1 MAKQMSPK
9 EMERANNKVE
19 QSALS
24 KLKKENAEL
33 KRQIAFLT
41 GICRRCYSGGSI
53 SSSQFDTY
61 SMSKDTICEYCD
73 KHNVSIVENI
83 KNHCQKMKMAHI
95 NIKIYIYSNSKCSSN
110 TLGIIIFSHHSSDK
124 KYRTRLFIP
133 SPIFYFL

>member
-73 KHNVSIVENI
+73 ITQCKYSGKHKESLSKNENGTYQ
-83 KNHCQKMKMAHI
+83 HQ
-95 NIKIYIYSNSKCSSN
+95 NIYLQQQQMQQQYIGYNN
-110 TLGIIIFSHHSSDK
+110 FFPPQQ
-124 KYRTRLFIP
+124 R
-133 SPIFYFL
+133 